1 MNNMYQNRQKGLFLF
16 KVLAIKITV
25 QYYQMDQIFPT
36 ALHILQEQLKSDH
49 TLIKFSNIDRLEAD
63 LKSSGRLFQI

>member
-1 MNNMYQNRQKGLFLF
+1 MYQNRQK
-16 KVLAIKITV
+16 KIFFYSKSKSSSFGSLV
-25 QYYQMDQIFPT
+25 FPT

-49 TLIKFSNIDRLEAD
+49 TLIKFSNIGKLEAD